1 MSFYGDMAATAL
13 SLLATYGAPV
23 TLNRSS
29 GGQIHPVTGDVIPA
43 TVAALA
49 TTGIIKPY
57 PDEVID
63 GVRVLASDRELV
75 LSNQQQPLPSDKP
88 VIGGEQWS
96 IVGIKTIKP
105 DGVTPV
111 VYFAQVRR

>member
-1 MSFYGDMAATAL
+1 
-13 SLLATYGAPV
+13 
-23 TLNRSS
+23 
-29 GGQIHPVTGDVIPA
+29 
-43 TVAALA
+43 
-49 TTGIIKPY
+49 
-57 PDEVID
+57 
-63 GVRVLASDRELV
+63 VRVLASDRELV